1 MRRHLLVPPSALLCI
16 LFAACSD
23 KPAPADALKASAD
36 AQLAQLASGGG
47 GITVNNV
54 VNVTNDTTSQNETP
68 LAVNPLDEQNI
79 LTGNNDWNYNDG
91 CGVNASFDGGKR
103 WTKTLPSGFIPGVT
117 RFTNDPDVPGTG
129 DGDFGGDP
137 AAAFGPDGTAY
148 FACFSYNGTS
158 TMLLLS
164 RSTDGGRT
172 WQTGVHAMPSD
183 PLTLVSA
190 FNGQGISKGSNGQFP
205 DHEAMWVGGDGTI
218 YVTWAQFHGFGGNSP
233 IWISSSRDGGRTFG
247 RPVKVSSGNIRS
259 DQDARVVT
267 NTSGSVAYV
276 VFDNS
281 IQGGKGSAMYVSTS
295 TDKGQTWSTPFQFA
309 VFTNPV
315 CLFPPYCFNISGGQ
329 FRGPGSYPAPAYNP
343 ANNRLYVAYADID
356 VDGVAKIFI
365 TSASAN
371 DLTAWTP
378 RAVVASVP
386 SGDRF
391 AAELGIAPNG
401 RIDVAFYDRS
411 YTSNSV
417 VDLTYATSS
426 DFGVTWRSA
435 RISKSGFD
443 PSAYGVPAGSGVRPF
458 IGDYNG
464 IVSLAN
470 TAGMT
475 WTGPGKT
482 FGALPTNLE
491 IYFASV
497 TP

>member
-1 MRRHLLVPPSALLCI
+1 MRCFVSCPALLFAVAI
-16 LFAACSD
+16 AACSD
-23 KPAPADALKASAD
+23 NPSPAALKAPTD
-36 AQLAQLASGGG
+36 ARLVQSSG
-47 GITVNNV
+47 GITVNTV
-54 VNVTNDTTSQNETP
+54 VNVTNDTTAQNETP
-68 LAVNPLDEQNI
+68 LAVNPLNPQNI
-79 LTGNNDWNYNDG
+79 ITGNNDWNYNDG
-91 CGVNASFDGGKR
+91 CGVNASFDGGKK

-164 RSTDGGRT
+164 RSYDGGLT
-172 WQTGVHAMPSD
+172 WLAGGTAD

-205 DHEAMWVGGDGTI
+205 DHEAMWVGMDGTI

-233 IWISSSRDGGRTFG
+233 IWISASRDGGLSFG
-247 RPVKVSSGNIRS
+247 RPVKVSSGSIRS

-267 NTSGSVAYV
+267 NQNGSVAYV
-276 VFDNS
+276 VFDNA
-281 IQGGKGSAMYVSTS
+281 IQGGKGSAMYVSKS
-295 TDKGQTWSTPFQFA
+295 TDHGQTWSTPFQFA

-329 FRGPGSYPAPAYNP
+329 FRGPGSYPAPAYNA
-343 ANNRLYVAYADID
+343 ANNRLYVSYADID
-356 VDGVAKIFI
+356 VDTVAKIFI
-365 TSASAN
+365 TSASAS
-371 DLTAWTP
+371 DLTKWTP
-378 RAVVASVP
+378 RSVVASVP
-386 SGDRF
+386 AGDRF

-401 RIDVAFYDRS
+401 RIDLAFYDRS
-411 YTSNSV
+411 YTSNAL

-426 DFGVTWRSA
+426 DFGATWRST
-435 RISKSGFD
+435 RVSKSGFD
-443 PSAYGVPAGSGVRPF
+443 PSAYGVPSGSGVRPF

-464 IVSLAN
+464 IVSLAGS
-470 TAGMT
+470 AGMT
-475 WTGPGKT
+475 WTGVGRT
-482 FGALPTNLE
+482 FGTLPDNLE
-491 IYFASV
+491 IFFASV

>member
-1 MRRHLLVPPSALLCI
+1 MRARILAATTLCV
-16 LFAACSD
+16 ATACSERVN
-23 KPAPADALKASAD
+23 PSDALNAPD
-36 AQLAQLASGGG
+36 AVRFAQSSSGGP
-47 GITVNNV
+47 TVGNV

-68 LAVNPLDEQNI
+68 LAVNPLNPQNI

-91 CGVNASFDGGKR
+91 CGVNASFDGGKS
-103 WTKTLPSGFIPGVT
+103 WTKTLPNGFIPGIT

-137 AAAFGPDGTAY
+137 AAAFAPDGTAY

-164 RSTDGGRT
+164 RSDDGGKT
-172 WQTGVHAMPSD
+172 WLAGAHATPSE

-205 DHEAMWVGGDGTI
+205 DHEAMFVGADGTI
-218 YVTWAQFHGFGGNSP
+218 YVTWAQFHGFGSNSP
-233 IWISSSRDGGRTFG
+233 VWISTSTDGGRSFS
-247 RPVKVSSGNIRS
+247 RPVKVSSGNVRS

-267 NTSGSVAYV
+267 NADGSIAYV

-281 IQGGKGSAMYVSTS
+281 IQGGKGSAMYVSKS
-295 TDKGQTWSTPFQFA
+295 TDHGASWSTPIQFA
-309 VFTNPV
+309 VWTNPV

-329 FRGPGSYPAPAYNP
+329 FRGPGSYPAPAYNV
-343 ANNRLYVAYADID
+343 ANNRLYVASADID
-356 VDGVAKIFI
+356 VDGVAKVFV

-371 DLTAWTP
+371 DLTKWTP
-378 RAVVASVP
+378 RTVVAPVP
-386 SGDRF
+386 RGDRF
-391 AAELGIAPNG
+391 AAELGAAPNG
-401 RIDVAFYDRS
+401 RLDVAFYDRS
-411 YTSNSV
+411 YSGNAL

-426 DFGVTWRSA
+426 DFGVTWRSI
-435 RISKSGFD
+435 RVTKSGFD
-443 PSAYGVPAGSGVRPF
+443 PSAYGVPDGNGIRPF

-464 IVSLAN
+464 IVSLSS

-482 FGALPTNLE
+482 FGTLPTNLE
-491 IYFASV
+491 IYFARA